1 MTTSTPASDASGPL
15 TIGLNDTASRFEGRI
30 GDELVGVVDF
40 VLRDTAMVITH
51 TGTEPAWRGR
61 GIAAELT
68 RFALGDARTQGRR
81 VTPVCPYTA
90 SYIADH
96 AEYHDL
102 LA

>member
-1 MTTSTPASDASGPL
+1 MTTPAPASDATGAL
-15 TIGLNDTASRFEGRI
+15 TIRLDDTASRFEGRI
-30 GDELVGVVDF
+30 GDELVGVVEF
-40 VLRDTAMVITH
+40 VLRDTVMAITH

-68 RFALGDARTQGRR
+68 RFALDDARTQGHR

>member
-1 MTTSTPASDASGPL
+1 VTTPAPASDATGPL
-15 TIGLNDTASRFEGRI
+15 AIGLNHTASRFEGRV
-30 GDELVGVVDF
+30 GDELVGVVEF
-40 VLRDTAMVITH
+40 VLRDTVMVVTH

-68 RFALGDARTQGRR
+68 RFALDDARTQGRR
-81 VTPVCPYTA
+81 VTSICPYTA
-90 SYIADH
+90 SYIADR

>member
-1 MTTSTPASDASGPL
+1 VITPAAASDATGPL
-15 TIGLNDTASRFEGRI
+15 AVGLNDAGSRFEGRI
-30 GDELVGVVDF
+30 GDELVGVVEF
-40 VLRDTAMVITH
+40 VLHDTVMVVTH

-68 RFALGDARTQGRR
+68 RFALDDARAQGRR

-90 SYIADH
+90 TFIAEH